1 LSATGNDL
9 APQLPIPNDPHPP
22 IALNLVTNTPSND
35 QWFANQAAQRLHLDQ
50 LKRVELFNGRAA
62 MLGLAIGIITEGL
75 TGAGIA
81 HQIGLGPLVDGYA
94 ACHTQFLPFCF

>member
-1 LSATGNDL
+1 M
-9 APQLPIPNDPHPP
+9 
-22 IALNLVTNTPSND
+22 TNTPAND
-35 QWFANQAAQRLHLDQ
+35 ALLANQDTREIHLDQ

-62 MLGLAIGIITEGL
+62 MLGIVIGIITEGL

>member
-1 LSATGNDL
+1 M
-9 APQLPIPNDPHPP
+9 
-22 IALNLVTNTPSND
+22 TNSPSND
-35 QWFANQAAQRLHLDQ
+35 QGFSNRAAEQIHQEQ
-50 LKRVELFNGRAA
+50 LRRVELFNGRAA
-62 MLGLAIGIITEGL
+62 MLGIVIGIITEGL